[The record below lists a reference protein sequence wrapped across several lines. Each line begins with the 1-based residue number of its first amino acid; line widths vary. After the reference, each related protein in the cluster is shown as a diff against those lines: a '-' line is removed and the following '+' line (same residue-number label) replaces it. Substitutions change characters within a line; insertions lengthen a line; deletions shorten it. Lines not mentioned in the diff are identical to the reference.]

1 MLIRPAVVT
10 DRTDIDE
17 ADFQRIGGCGG
28 QAGAQTDGC
37 CNGAKQLL
45 QRTVV
50 HELELHFVVR
60 LAGLSG
66 LHRAMQ
72 IADQQDNK
80 T

>member
-1 MLIRPAVVT
+1 MLIRPAVVA
-10 DRTDIDE
+10 DRADIDE
-17 ADFQRIGGCGG
+17 ADFQRLGGCGG

-37 CNGAKQLL
+37 RNGAKQLL